1 MDLNTAHIFVH
12 VIEHNSFTAASDAL
26 GVPKQTVSRKI
37 AELENDLGVR
47 LIERTTRHLR
57 LTSHGERFFEYA
69 LRISELANK
78 AKEDMVDASSKPIGR
93 LRISAPPIFGELYLN
108 HVLLEYM
115 ASYPNVNVEIT
126 YGGKDT
132 NPLHDDYDL
141 CFSAGPPPESS
152 MVAQYLFP
160 SWRCFFVSPSLIEE
174 HGPIEHPSQLTKIPC
189 LFYGEH
195 YINFWDF
202 INPQQEN
209 QPLRITPNFR
219 LQSSNFWIVREA
231 TLKGLGVAML
241 PRSLCGYDLF
251 QNHLIEILSDW
262 NSNQHGVYAL
272 YPSKK
277 QLNLSVKKLL
287 NMIENHLS
295 MGALSPSEHK
305 GNSFQGIKLNAPH
318 VEWIEGK

>member
-12 VIEHNSFTAASDAL
+12 IIEHNSFTAASEAL

-57 LTSHGERFFEYA
+57 LTNHGERFFEYA

-78 AKEDMVDASSKPIGR
+78 AKEDMVDASSEPVGR

-108 HVLLEYM
+108 HILLEYM
-115 ASYPNVNVEIT
+115 NSYPNVNVEIT
-126 YGGKDT
+126 YGGENT
-132 NPLHDDYDL
+132 NPIHDDYDL
-141 CFSAGPPPESS
+141 CFSVGSTPERS
-152 MVAQYLFP
+152 MISQYLFP
-160 SWRCFFVSPSLIEE
+160 SWRRLFASPSLIENY
-174 HGPIEHPSQLTKIPC
+174 GPIEHPSQLNKIPC

-195 YINFWDF
+195 HINFWDF
-202 INPQQEN
+202 INPQRGN

-241 PRSLCGYDLF
+241 PLSLCGYDLF
-251 QNHLIEILSDW
+251 ENRLIEILSDW
-262 NSNQHGVYAL
+262 TSNQYGLYAL

-277 QLNLSVKKLL
+277 TAQPKRKKTTQ
-287 NMIENHLS
+287 H
-295 MGALSPSEHK
+295 G
-305 GNSFQGIKLNAPH
+305 
-318 VEWIEGK
+318 